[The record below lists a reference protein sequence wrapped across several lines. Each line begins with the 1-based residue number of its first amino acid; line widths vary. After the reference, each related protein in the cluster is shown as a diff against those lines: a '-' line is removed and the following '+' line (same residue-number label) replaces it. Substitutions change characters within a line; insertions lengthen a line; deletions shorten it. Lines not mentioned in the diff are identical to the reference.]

1 MDEERVQ
8 NSLVEALE
16 QKREAGRS
24 KKKPFLYKKMT
35 LYKKIGLA
43 LSLI

>member
-1 MDEERVQ
+1 MGEERVQ

-16 QKREAGRS
+16 REAGRS